1 MASMDESGNI
11 FCTNNTTFDLYS
23 EFYDEIGNLINLTG
37 FTAKMQVKTS
47 NNQSCSDLI
56 IEFSTENGRIILGG
70 IAGTI
75 IIQASKAD
83 MSLLPIG
90 QYYYDFV
97 INTGSTE
104 INYFNEV
111 KTFNIQGGITT
122 I

>member
-83 MSLLPIG
+83 M
-90 QYYYDFV
+90 
-97 INTGSTE
+97 
-104 INYFNEV
+104 
-111 KTFNIQGGITT
+111 
-122 I
+122 